1 MTHSALCRHTC
12 RPSVGGKRGR
22 MDNYPSHVIGHYS
35 TLHLTRWKDLCCGK
49 FKTVHLGY
57 RLIELLHRGC
67 GQWEMRFFAGTDE
80 HYGVWRGSITEI
92 GSNRGEAL
100 SAGSQLS
107 GQSMPIQ
114 SNCFNNRDG
123 ISRCF
128 PRFEM
133 WIVSFLFF
141 FSIFLL
147 FLFFVRSFVC
157 LFVCLSLA
165 FFSFFIDENF
175 HFTFR
180 EECLDLFLM
189 PVALYINWILRS
201 RIKKEAWIR
210 SWNIS
215 ILRNKK

>member
-1 MTHSALCRHTC
+1 
-12 RPSVGGKRGR
+12 

-141 FSIFLL
+141 FYFPFIS
-147 FLFFVRSFVC
+147 FFCLFVC
-157 LFVCLSLA
+157 LFVCLWS
-165 FFSFFIDENF
+165 SS
-175 HFTFR
+175 R
-180 EECLDLFLM
+180 FLSM
-189 PVALYINWILRS
+189 
-201 RIKKEAWIR
+201 K
-210 SWNIS
+210 IS
-215 ILRNKK
+215 ILHFVRSVWICSWCPLLFTLIEYYDRE

>member
-141 FSIFLL
+141 FYFPFISFFCL
-147 FLFFVRSFVC
+147 FVR
-157 LFVCLSLA
+157 LFVCLSLV

-175 HFTFR
+175 HFAFR

>member
-12 RPSVGGKRGR
+12 RPNVGGKRGR

-141 FSIFLL
+141 FYFPFIS
-147 FLFFVRSFVC
+147 FFRSFVC
-157 LFVCLSLA
+157 LFVCLFVFGLLLVFYRWKFPFCISWGVFGSVLDARCSL
-165 FFSFFIDENF
+165 
-175 HFTFR
+175 H
-180 EECLDLFLM
+180 
-189 PVALYINWILRS
+189 
-201 RIKKEAWIR
+201 
-210 SWNIS
+210 
-215 ILRNKK
+215 